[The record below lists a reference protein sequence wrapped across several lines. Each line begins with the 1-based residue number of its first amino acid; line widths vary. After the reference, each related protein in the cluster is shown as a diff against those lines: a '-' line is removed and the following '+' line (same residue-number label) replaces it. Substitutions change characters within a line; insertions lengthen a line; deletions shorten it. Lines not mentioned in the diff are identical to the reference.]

1 MKFSTIS
8 LTFAAALAFGL
19 ASCSKNEPVTLTTD
33 DANKAVGST
42 ADTLANTALA
52 VAPEPTREVN
62 LVGKI
67 RDILK
72 ARA

>member
-1 MKFSTIS
+1 MKFNTIS

-19 ASCSKNEPVTLTTD
+19 ARRGTG
-33 DANKAVGST
+33 A
-42 ADTLANTALA
+42 
-52 VAPEPTREVN
+52 TREVN
-62 LVGKI
+62 LLGEI